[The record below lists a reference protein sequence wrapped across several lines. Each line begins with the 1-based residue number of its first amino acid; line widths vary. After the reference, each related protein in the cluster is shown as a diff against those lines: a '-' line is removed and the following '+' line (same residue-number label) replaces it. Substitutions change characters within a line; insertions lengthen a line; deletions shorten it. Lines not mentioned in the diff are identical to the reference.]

1 MKKNITI
8 NFFGTTYAIDEDAYE
23 LLERYI
29 SSISSYFSTQ
39 EGGEEISEDIER
51 RISELFSELRGN
63 GVESIDI
70 TMVRDVIGRIG
81 QVEEIVSDASEATEG
96 SCSSTTS
103 DGLGAQNEQD
113 TIKKKL
119 FRDTHNGVLGGVL
132 SGLAC
137 RFSGDVVIWRLIVTL
152 AALATAVLPF
162 VLVYIVLW
170 IIIPEAV
177 TEADF
182 LQMKGK
188 PVTIDSIGEAVIDYK
203 GRALKTG
210 TWICKGILAFLGG
223 LLMIVLGFSVI
234 GILIVL
240 VLLAYGWV
248 QNGNMFEFV
257 LSDSEIVS
265 AGATAPFLW
274 LMVAVLVFLGIPFYC
289 ILHHMLTYFKVSP
302 MSIRQR
308 IAWMVLWLV
317 SLLVLVCASVDLSVR
332 MEKSAGSYYT
342 HNNWTW
348 AHKAYLAGCLDFGN
362 DSIMNSSRDK
372 FHFAKEVRISD
383 RNSRR
388 VLPGWYRLKVGA
400 YSDKAVIEA
409 YVQTCDSVYRSTV
422 QWGTSEKV
430 LDNEGGHFTLCGLP
444 KAVVDSVFVKEPQD
458 VEFGLRMVSDTVGS
472 NSHKRFYIMY
482 FGDYELEKLD

>member
-96 SCSSTTS
+96 SGSSTTS

-203 GRALKTG
+203 GRAL
-210 TWICKGILAFLGG
+210 
-223 LLMIVLGFSVI
+223 VSVI

-257 LSDSEIVS
+257 LSDREIVS
-265 AGATAPFLW
+265 AGATVPFLW

-372 FHFAKEVRISD
+372 FHFAKEVRLSD